1 MFTAQ
6 QITDQNAI
14 NGLANEIEG
23 HLLRILSPYQGLKV
37 RKVSGHGGYVAK
49 LQAEFDRY
57 CADHGYNIAGYTQ
70 GQPYWLNIH
79 ASYTTLLAQVTNHST
94 TVKGVVIY
102 LGGFDDQTGILT
114 SLSEGT
120 KRRTDYTLAE
130 VEEALAK
137 ASKLEDEAHALRS
150 SVSDLTRR
158 LAKASKLE
166 DEARALR
173 SSASDLTGAD

>member
-6 QITDQNAI
+6 QITDQNSI
-14 NGLANEIEG
+14 NGLANEVEG
-23 HLLRILSPYQGLKV
+23 HLLRVLSPWQGLKV

-57 CADHGYNIAGYTQ
+57 CADHGYNVAGYTQ
-70 GQPYWLNIH
+70 GQPYWLNIY
-79 ASYTTLLAQVTNHST
+79 ASYTTLLARVSDHST
-94 TVKGVVIY
+94 TVKAVEIY
-102 LGGFDDQTGILT
+102 LGKFDDQTGILT
-114 SLSEGT
+114 HLNAGT

-130 VEEALAK
+130 VEGA
-137 ASKLEDEAHALRS
+137 
-150 SVSDLTRR
+150 

-173 SSASDLTGAD
+173 SSVADLTRR